1 LIPGQHSFLHHSGA
15 WVFGARS
22 EVYLPQSPVRIRP
35 ALELPELD
43 RARKLQCLTEAV
55 NATFQ
60 AVGRVPTSDAQ
71 EKLWDARVDAL
82 YLTLCLEA
90 REALDRMKPRPWYT
104 T

>member
-1 LIPGQHSFLHHSGA
+1 M
-15 WVFGARS
+15 
-22 EVYLPQSPVRIRP
+22 PQSARARTAPIAEPPKSGPRSVPQPSRVRVRP

-43 RARKLQCLTEAV
+43 RARKLQCLSEAV

-90 REALDRMKPRPWYT
+90 REALNRMKPRPWYT